1 MKGSSFLIVDATDA
15 LPFIKQSLW
24 GGFFRSRIG
33 IVIVFKVQVFDF
45 CLPRGELSPG
55 SIIFLKFFLLER
67 GFFGDCW

>member
-1 MKGSSFLIVDATDA
+1 MIV
-15 LPFIKQSLW
+15 L
-24 GGFFRSRIG
+24 
-33 IVIVFKVQVFDF
+33 KVQVFGF